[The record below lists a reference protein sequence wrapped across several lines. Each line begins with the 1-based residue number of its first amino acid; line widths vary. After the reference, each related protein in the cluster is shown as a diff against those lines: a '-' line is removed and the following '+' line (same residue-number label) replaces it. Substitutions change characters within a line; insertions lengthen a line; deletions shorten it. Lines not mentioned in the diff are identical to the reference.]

1 MYSARSQR
9 RLSQFCKVLPKSL
22 PSKRTKSAL
31 IAQNCSLTTKKGR
44 VLTQGAQ
51 EKHRCTHM
59 VRPPIDLNALIQRL
73 VGDAEAVLLGDAQ
86 GALVAQFGCED
97 LLGSALSDDHPSEA
111 SSPVDLVR
119 HLLPEDQITFSQ
131 SYHDVHSG
139 TSERI
144 EMRARTRHMDG
155 SRTIVDICLE
165 SIFDG
170 DDRLVFARV
179 RRAEAEATID
189 VVASN
194 DSDQGEVDRL
204 ALRSLAQDWSQR
216 LALCVRSSLS
226 VEIGNC
232 LIALATPI
240 AAVGATLTMSGP
252 HGRGREWRWVAGNL
266 VSVTNVENQRP
277 FVFHALVGNETRV
290 GDPVITRGESGTT
303 VTISELWG
311 NGMLTELT
319 LNMGPTLRT
328 HTFATRSTLN
338 MGPTLRTHTFATRSS
353 LNMGPTLRTHTFASR
368 SSLDLGPNLQTRS
381 SLPSSSVSVPI
392 EIPHELSAI
401 VHVFQS
407 PLARIAGDAIA
418 TAERVRAEMIF
429 QQLSDLVVVWSSDGT
444 ISFATPSFTRLIG
457 AELGIGEAVKF
468 DDLVID
474 AETVFAGFRDLTE
487 GQTSHVT
494 RLTVRAYDQLTQ
506 TVVKRTIEVVTTNLL
521 TDVYVGGY
529 VTTGRDVTDTLEAA
543 ERQARKDGLAQVVAS
558 ISSRFVNGPKGA
570 TYAGIRKALGDVA
583 EYCGVE
589 RALVWQKQTNGALF
603 VTHEYTAGDIVPLGS
618 SVPMIAEH
626 NVSELL
632 PYALDGQVELCL
644 HAGHGQQ
651 FVSAVEA
658 TRKGGLGAILVVGMR
673 NSDGLIGLLTFS
685 ASRHADG
692 SIPALQTLRS
702 SDTQAALRTVGE
714 LVTNV
719 LTHSAAQE
727 ALTYNATHDSLT
739 GLANRRLLLE
749 RADRMLSSARR
760 RGNGIG
766 LLFLDI
772 DDFKVINDTLGHD
785 FGDELLRD
793 AGNRLRR
800 IAVGST
806 VVARLGGDEF
816 ILLIE
821 AQHPQDAVAQLARQI
836 ALELERPFELGD
848 REVALK
854 ISIGAVTV
862 DADAQQLPTPG
873 DLVRRADMAMYA
885 AKHRGGNTF
894 ELFSTEMEEQA
905 QRRFNLHDELRVALL
920 SNQLELWY
928 QPQVCLRTGRFV
940 GCEALVRWRHPS
952 KGFILPAEFIGA
964 AEQAGLIKDLGIW
977 VFTRAAE
984 TLAELRFEGLI
995 DDRFELA
1002 VNVSPLQ
1009 LIDSSLVDTFTEI
1022 ASRFNVPNSQLKI
1035 ELTEST
1041 LAERDRVIP
1050 NLVALRA
1057 AGFQTSIDD
1066 FGTGYSSLSYLRD
1079 LPLNELKIDRSF
1091 VMSIDQEERDLN
1103 MVSALVDMAHSLGLI
1118 VVAEGVETE
1127 GQRDQLKRMG
1137 CNVGQGWLFSKALPL
1152 HELSALLDM
1161 SHEHVG

>member
-97 LLGSALSDDHPSEA
+97 LLGSALSNDHPSEA

-131 SYHDVHSG
+131 SYHNVHSG

-155 SRTIVDICLE
+155 TRTIVDICLE

-179 RRAEAEATID
+179 RLAEAEATSD
-189 VVASN
+189 VVESN
-194 DSDQGEVDRL
+194 ESDRREADRL
-204 ALRSLAQDWSQR
+204 ALRSLTQDWSQR

-252 HGRGREWRWVAGNL
+252 HGRGREWRWVAGDL
-266 VSVTNVENQRP
+266 VSVTNLENQRP
-277 FVFHALVGNETRV
+277 FVFHALEGKETRV
-290 GDPVITRGESGTT
+290 GDPVITQSESGTT
-303 VTISELWG
+303 VTIQELWG

-319 LNMGPTLRT
+319 LEMGPTLRT
-328 HTFATRSTLN
+328 RTLATRSTLD
-338 MGPTLRTHTFATRSS
+338 MGPTLRSS
-353 LNMGPTLRTHTFASR
+353 H
-368 SSLDLGPNLQTRS
+368 
-381 SLPSSSVSVPI
+381 
-392 EIPHELSAI
+392 HELSAI

-457 AELGIGEAVKF
+457 VELRIGEAVKF
-468 DDLVID
+468 DDFVID
-474 AETVFAGFRDLTE
+474 AETVFASFRDLAE

-494 RLTVRAYDQLTQ
+494 RLTVRAHDQLTQ

-529 VTTGRDVTDTLEAA
+529 VTTGRDVTATLEAA

-626 NVSELL
+626 DVSELL

-644 HAGHGQQ
+644 HTGHGQQ

-793 AGNRLRR
+793 VGNRLRR

-821 AQHPQDAVAQLARQI
+821 AQHPKDAVAQLARQI

-952 KGFILPAEFIGA
+952 KGFNLPAEFIGA

-984 TLAELRFEGLI
+984 TLAELRLEGLI
-995 DDRFELA
+995 DDGFELA